1 MTRVALRGLL
11 GRKTRALLT
20 SLAIV
25 LGVAMISGTFVLTDT
40 IRKSFDGIFQDAYE
54 NTSVVVSGKEIVEGS
69 ESRATVPAALL
80 EDVRALPETA
90 AASGDVGGMVRLV
103 DERGRTI
110 ADDDVEGEGF
120 SVDPEQPG
128 FSGLTLTAG
137 RWADGPDEVVIDA
150 HTASEHGYAIG
161 EEIGAKGDGPLGRY
175 EITGTAQLGGQD
187 LGGLVTF
194 AAFDLP
200 TAQKVLDRNDGF
212 DAISAV
218 AAPGVSDAELAAAVR
233 PILPA
238 ALQAQTSDEAADDAS
253 ASLDKSIQIIRIFL
267 LVFAGISLFVGAF
280 VIFNTISITVAQRIR
295 ELATLRTLGASRRQ
309 VLRSVMV
316 ETLVIGVV
324 ASAAGLVLGRGIAA
338 GLRALFEAFGVGL
351 PEGGAV
357 LSGRT
362 ALVAVGAGTLVTLV
376 AGIFPALRATA
387 VPPIS
392 AVREGAVLPSSRFA
406 RLKPYVAGAVT
417 VLGLLAIAAGLSS
430 GGGAQQVM
438 ASLGLGTL
446 LLFTGVAMT
455 SSHLVKPLARI
466 VGLPA
471 RRLGGASGRLAAE
484 NAVRNPARTASTA
497 AALMIGLALVTFVAT
512 LGSGLKDSVT
522 GQLDEQANADYVVTS
537 SADEGQ
543 FGTGADAALAAAPG
557 VRTASSVRGDKA
569 RILGETT
576 DVVGVDPAT
585 IGQVYR
591 FDWEQGSDATLAR
604 LDAGG
609 AIVDAGYAKSH
620 DVRVGSRLDVQTP
633 TGERRA
639 YTIAGTYDAPK
650 VQPLFTGV
658 LISQAEFDTAFPKG
672 QNLVSLLK
680 GGTTDGLERVLAG
693 FPDARVETKA
703 AYVKRLSDDVNTT
716 LALFYVLLALSVI
729 VSLFGMV
736 NTMILSVYERTRELG
751 MLRAIGMT
759 GRQARRMVRHE
770 SVITALLGAALGL
783 PLGVFLAA
791 IATRGLSSQGIG
803 FELPIGPLVAFTLVA
818 ALAGVIAAISP
829 ARRAAR
835 LNVLDALKYE

>member
-11 GRKTRALLT
+11 GRKTRTLLT

-25 LGVAMISGTFVLTDT
+25 LGVAMITGTFVLTDT
-40 IRKSFDGIFQDAYE
+40 IRKSFDGIFDDAYE
-54 NTSVVVSGKEIVEGS
+54 NTSVMISGREIVEGS
-69 ESRATVPAALL
+69 ESRATVPVSLL
-80 EDVRALPETA
+80 DDVRALPETA
-90 AASGDVGGMVRLV
+90 AATGDVSGTVKLV
-103 DERGRTI
+103 DARGK
-110 ADDDVEGEGF
+110 AVAGDNVEGAGF
-120 SVDPEQPG
+120 SVDPEQPS
-128 FSGLTLTAG
+128 FSGLSLAAG
-137 RWADGPDEVVIDA
+137 RWAAGPGEVVIDA

-161 EEIGAKGDGPLGRY
+161 DTIGAKGDGRLGHY

-187 LGGLVTF
+187 LGGLLTF
-194 AAFDLP
+194 AAFDLE
-200 TAQKVLDRNDGF
+200 TAQKVLDRRDGF
-212 DAISAV
+212 DSIATA
-218 AAPGVSDAELAAAVR
+218 AAPGVSDAQLAAAVK
-233 PILPA
+233 PLLPA
-238 ALQAQTSDEAADDAS
+238 NLQAQTSTQAADDAS
-253 ASLDKSIQIIRIFL
+253 KDLDEGIRIIRIFL

-309 VLRSVMV
+309 VLRSVML
-316 ETLVIGVV
+316 EALVIGVV
-324 ASAAGLVLGRGIAA
+324 ASAVGVMAGLGIAQ
-338 GLRALFEAFGVGL
+338 GLKALFQALGLGL
-351 PEGGAV
+351 PESSPV

-362 ALVAVGAGTLVTLV
+362 VAVALGCGTLVTLV
-376 AGIFPALRATA
+376 AGLSPALRATA

-392 AVREGAVLPSSRFA
+392 AVREGAVLPASRFA
-406 RLKPYVAGAVT
+406 PLRPYVAGAAT
-417 VLGLLAIAAGLSS
+417 VVGLLAIGAGLTA
-430 GGGAQQVM
+430 GGGAQQVL
-438 ASLGLGTL
+438 ASLGAGTL

-471 RRLGGASGRLAAE
+471 RRIGGPGGRLAAE
-484 NAVRNPARTASTA
+484 NSVRNPGRTASTA
-497 AALMIGLALVTFVAT
+497 AALMVGLALVTFVAT
-512 LGSGLKDSVT
+512 LGSGLKDTVT

-537 SADEGQ
+537 TADEGQ
-543 FGTGADAALAAAPG
+543 FGKGTDAALAAAPG
-557 VRTASSVRGDKA
+557 VEIASSVRSDKA

-585 IGQVYR
+585 IGEVYR
-591 FDWEQGSDATLAR
+591 FDWKRGSDAALAR
-604 LDAGG
+604 LGDG
-609 AIVDAGYAKSH
+609 AIVDAGYAESN
-620 DVRVGSRLDVQTP
+620 DLTIGSRLELVTP
-633 TGERRA
+633 TGERHA
-639 YTIAGTYDAPK
+639 YTVKATYEAPK

-658 LISQAEFDTAFPKG
+658 LISQSEFDAAFPRGK
-672 QNLVSLLK
+672 NLVSLIE
-680 GGTTDGLERVLAG
+680 GGSTATLEQALAG
-693 FPDARVETKA
+693 FPDARVETKD
-703 AYVKRLSDDVNTT
+703 AYVRRLSDDVNTT

-736 NTMILSVYERTRELG
+736 NTMILTVYERTRELG

-803 FELPIGPLVAFTLVA
+803 FQLPIAPLVVFTMVA
-818 ALAGVIAAISP
+818 AFAGVVAAISP